1 MSEDQQKNDEDDG
14 ELSPRFYDG
23 LNHLQSV
30 LGRGHSPNNEEDA
43 YCERTPLLN
52 SGTHSRPVTPSSGTG
67 HGIYSGLS
75 RSISVHSVSG
85 ATESS
90 SGSSSDVSV
99 SRLSSSQKKV
109 LVLTAIADLLAYL
122 SLSIMAP
129 FFPEEVILNPISCE
143 YMYLIFMQFKILK
156 PCHTYYFC
164 EFDLG
169 PLIYMAQMAM
179 SSRAVCDNGISSISV
194 VF

>member
-14 ELSPRFYDG
+14 ELSPRFYDDLG
-23 LNHLQSV
+23 NLQSA
-30 LGRGHSPNNEEDA
+30 LGRSHSSDNEEEA

-52 SGTHSRPVTPSSGTG
+52 SDTHSRPVTPSLGTG

-99 SRLSSSQKKV
+99 SRLTSSQKKV

-129 FFPEEVILNPISCE
+129 FFPEEVILRSVARDFIMLKHIKNIWRNKRYLTSC
-143 YMYLIFMQFKILK
+143 
-156 PCHTYYFC
+156 YFT
-164 EFDLG
+164 
-169 PLIYMAQMAM
+169 IQIA
-179 SSRAVCDNGISSISV
+179 NN
-194 VF
+194 